1 MSKIKHIYILNIIFI
16 IFFLVFFSNKIH
28 SLSNSKIVFE
38 LQNNYYSTIDI
49 ENRQKYLKLI
59 NFNHNISYD
68 TAKIDLKSVIL
79 FNQFYLDKKLKPVDP
94 NETYEVLFNK
104 YINKESDIKLQKIF
118 DNLEKNIIITNIKFD
133 LQRRNIIEKNIQK
146 NKNKIFEDLET
157 YNLLLYNYIIDY
169 YIFNTETYENII
181 KYNFK
186 IEELNKAD
194 MENILSNN
202 DIKYLYKTKE
212 VNNFKNLDYEL
223 KEYIAIGSNFI
234 IQDDT
239 NIILILIKKSLKSMD
254 TVKFVIN
261 EITTKKKLTDDM
273 LKCNKIN
280 LIEKDK
286 EIIFNQKKYDANK
299 LNMQIIDNLSKIND
313 FIVFHADDLYKYFVL
328 CDYELD
334 DNYFKDMTIREKI
347 NYFAELIEM
356 DFVNYYTKF
365 YLLNELQ

>member
-79 FNQFYLDKKLKPVDP
+79 FNQFYLDKKIKSVDP

-118 DNLEKNIIITNIKFD
+118 DNLEKNIILTNIKFD

-157 YNLLLYNYIIDY
+157 YNLLLYNYII
-169 YIFNTETYENII
+169 
-181 KYNFK
+181 
-186 IEELNKAD
+186 
-194 MENILSNN
+194 S
-202 DIKYLYKTKE
+202 
-212 VNNFKNLDYEL
+212 
-223 KEYIAIGSNFI
+223 
-234 IQDDT
+234 
-239 NIILILIKKSLKSMD
+239 
-254 TVKFVIN
+254 
-261 EITTKKKLTDDM
+261 
-273 LKCNKIN
+273 
-280 LIEKDK
+280 
-286 EIIFNQKKYDANK
+286 
-299 LNMQIIDNLSKIND
+299 
-313 FIVFHADDLYKYFVL
+313 
-328 CDYELD
+328 
-334 DNYFKDMTIREKI
+334 
-347 NYFAELIEM
+347 
-356 DFVNYYTKF
+356 
-365 YLLNELQ
+365 